1 MVWITGARISHD
13 SLPFNA
19 PQGWVPLTHRESNCL
34 RGAGVVVYPSA
45 LSSAAARATPC
56 ECGYVNHCR
65 GRVQRRDERG
75 EYRQAEPSPWL
86 LALGPML
93 RGTYWETIAVPE
105 LRVQARRVAETLLG
119 SAHVDER
126 EGQLQLEYM
135 I

>member
-56 ECGYVNHCR
+56 ECGYVNHWATTSQRYNSLSPVRVGIRVDSDRAGSHSSHERQNVAPHQSPGSSR
-65 GRVQRRDERG
+65 GCGRG
-75 EYRQAEPSPWL
+75 F
-86 LALGPML
+86 G
-93 RGTYWETIAVPE
+93 GVPE
-105 LRVQARRVAETLLG
+105 PTPGRAGKARRLTV
-119 SAHVDER
+119 
-126 EGQLQLEYM
+126 
-135 I
+135 